1 MGFDDNALFKH
12 TNVSELRDKS
22 QVFVKPLIKNTHMK
36 KIVLSLFVCFSF
48 VFKANAQATEID
60 TREIGGITTAAPFLL
75 IIPDARSGAMGDI
88 GVATSADAFS
98 LFHNPAKMAFSDRQ
112 VRAGIT
118 YSPWL
123 RNLTDDIFTGSI
135 SYMNRF
141 SENAAWGADF
151 KYFSLGQIDLTDSG
165 GNSTGTINPNEFVF
179 TGSYALKLSETFS
192 MGVSLK
198 YLRSNLAFTG
208 TSSTLQPINSFG
220 VDVSGYYQSE
230 EENYGTFNGRYRF
243 GFNIANIG
251 PKVSYVPGEED
262 FIPTN
267 LKIGGGFDFILDDYN
282 TISTT
287 IEFTKL
293 LVPSPQLDG
302 SDEDVSWV
310 SGIFSSFGDAE
321 DGFSEE
327 LQEFTYAFGTEY
339 LYNNAFA
346 LRAGYFHENE
356 NKGNRQFFTM
366 GAGFKTNALNVDLS
380 YLANASDVNNPLE
393 NSLRFSISFDL
404 GEIYD
409 DY

>member
-1 MGFDDNALFKH
+1 
-12 TNVSELRDKS
+12 
-22 QVFVKPLIKNTHMK
+22 MK
-36 KIVLSLFVCFSF
+36 KIVLCLLVCFSF
-48 VFKANAQATEID
+48 VYKANAQATEID
-60 TREIGGITTAAPFLL
+60 TRKIGGITTAAPFLL

-98 LFHNPAKMAFSDRQ
+98 LFHNPAKMAFSNRQ

-123 RNLTDDIFTGSI
+123 RNLTDDIFTGTV

-165 GNSTGTINPNEFVF
+165 GNPTGIINPNEFVF

-208 TSSTLQPINSFG
+208 TTSTLQPINSFG

-243 GFNIANIG
+243 GFNVANIG

-287 IEFTKL
+287 LEFT
-293 LVPSPQLDG
+293 
-302 SDEDVSWV
+302 
-310 SGIFSSFGDAE
+310 
-321 DGFSEE
+321 
-327 LQEFTYAFGTEY
+327 
-339 LYNNAFA
+339 
-346 LRAGYFHENE
+346 
-356 NKGNRQFFTM
+356 
-366 GAGFKTNALNVDLS
+366 
-380 YLANASDVNNPLE
+380 
-393 NSLRFSISFDL
+393 
-404 GEIYD
+404 
-409 DY
+409 

>member
-1 MGFDDNALFKH
+1 M
-12 TNVSELRDKS
+12 R
-22 QVFVKPLIKNTHMK
+22 
-36 KIVLSLFVCFSF
+36 KIVLCLFVSFSF
-48 VFKANAQATEID
+48 VCTTNAQTNID

-98 LFHNPAKMAFSDRQ
+98 LFHNPAKMAFSNRQ

-123 RNLTDDIFTGSI
+123 RNLTDDIFTGSV

-165 GNSTGTINPNEFVF
+165 GNSTGVINPNEFVF

-208 TSSTLQPINSFG
+208 TTSTLQPINSFG

-243 GFNIANIG
+243 GFNVANIG

-287 IEFTKL
+287 VEFTKL
-293 LVPSPQLDG
+293 LVPSPQTDG

-393 NSLRFSISFDL
+393 NSLRFSVSFDL

>member
-1 MGFDDNALFKH
+1 
-12 TNVSELRDKS
+12 
-22 QVFVKPLIKNTHMK
+22 MK
-36 KIVLSLFVCFSF
+36 KTVLCLLICFSF
-48 VFKANAQATEID
+48 VFKANAQTGID
-60 TREIGGITTAAPFLL
+60 TREIGGITTAMPFLL
-75 IIPDARSGAMGDI
+75 IIPDARSGGMGDI

-98 LFHNPAKMAFSDRQ
+98 MFHNPAKMAFSSRE

-123 RNLTDDIFTGSI
+123 RNLTDDIFTGSL
-135 SYMNRF
+135 SYMNRY
-141 SENAAWGADF
+141 SENAAWGADL
-151 KYFSLGQIDLTDSG
+151 KYFSLGQIDLTDSN
-165 GNSTGTINPNEFVF
+165 GNSNGVINPNEFAL

-198 YLRSNLAFTG
+198 YLRSNLTLTG
-208 TSSTLQPINSFG
+208 VSGTLQPINSFA

-230 EENYGTFNGRYRF
+230 EENYGTFNGRYRL

-251 PKVSYVPGEED
+251 PKVSYVPGTDQAD

-267 LKIGGGFDFILDDYN
+267 LKLGGGFDFILDEYN

-293 LVPSPQLDG
+293 LVPTPPIRDIIDIDNDG
-302 SDEDVSWV
+302 DTNEILSGKDDNVGWI
-310 SGIFSSFGDAE
+310 SGIFRSFGDAPN
-321 DGFSEE
+321 GFSEE
-327 LQEFTYAFGTEY
+327 IKEFTYAFGAEY

-346 LRAGYFHENE
+346 LRTGYFHESE
-356 NKGNRQFFTM
+356 DKGNRQYFTM
-366 GAGFKTNALNVDLS
+366 GAGFKTNALNIDLS

-393 NSLRFSISFDL
+393 NSLRFSVSFDL
-404 GEIYD
+404 GEIYE

>member
-1 MGFDDNALFKH
+1 M
-12 TNVSELRDKS
+12 R
-22 QVFVKPLIKNTHMK
+22 
-36 KIVLSLFVCFSF
+36 KILLCLFVCFSF
-48 VFKANAQATEID
+48 VFKVKAQGTEID

-98 LFHNPAKMAFSDRQ
+98 LFHNPAKMAFSNRQ
-112 VRAGIT
+112 VSAGIT

-123 RNLTDDIFTGSI
+123 RNLTDDIFTGSV

-165 GNSTGTINPNEFVF
+165 GNPTGIINPNEFVF

-208 TSSTLQPINSFG
+208 TTSTLQPINSFG

-230 EENYGTFNGRYRF
+230 EENYGTFNGKYRF
-243 GFNIANIG
+243 GFNVANIG

-293 LVPSPQLDG
+293 LVPSPQRDG

-393 NSLRFSISFDL
+393 NSLRFSVSFDL

>member
-1 MGFDDNALFKH
+1 M
-12 TNVSELRDKS
+12 R
-22 QVFVKPLIKNTHMK
+22 
-36 KIVLSLFVCFSF
+36 KIVLCLFVSFSF
-48 VFKANAQATEID
+48 VCTTNAQTNID

-98 LFHNPAKMAFSDRQ
+98 LFHNPAKMAFSNRQ

-123 RNLTDDIFTGSI
+123 RNLTDDIFTGSV

-165 GNSTGTINPNEFVF
+165 GNSTGVINPNEFVF

-208 TSSTLQPINSFG
+208 TTSTLQPINSFG

-243 GFNIANIG
+243 GFNVANIG

-293 LVPSPQLDG
+293 LVPSPQTDG

-393 NSLRFSISFDL
+393 NSLRFSVSFDL

>member
-1 MGFDDNALFKH
+1 M
-12 TNVSELRDKS
+12 R
-22 QVFVKPLIKNTHMK
+22 
-36 KIVLSLFVCFSF
+36 KIVLCLFVCFSF
-48 VFKANAQATEID
+48 VFSANAQTDID

-123 RNLTDDIFTGSI
+123 RNLTDDIFTGSV

-165 GNSTGTINPNEFVF
+165 GNPTGTINPNEFVF

-208 TSSTLQPINSFG
+208 TTSTLQPISSFG

-230 EENYGTFNGRYRF
+230 EENFGTFNGRYRF
-243 GFNIANIG
+243 GFNVANIG